1 MMKAIRAWLGLQSV
15 KYGQI
20 IAQFWRCAVLN
31 RHQSFLVGRCRSL
44 PKIFYQNHKIMLH
57 YFGDCG
63 G

>member
-1 MMKAIRAWLGLQSV
+1 MIKAIRERLVLQSV

-31 RHQSFLVGRCRSL
+31 HHQSSLVDRCCRL

-57 YFGDCG
+57 YFGDYDG
-63 G
+63 